1 MLPQPGIDTLGCPWA
16 ALADRSRL
24 HTTGRNKALVSSP
37 SLSFTSCSLPL
48 PIRIIRD
55 INEAAMPFLKRT
67 EREAQNAA
75 ELETSAS
82 PVVEQRVT
90 FMAIYLGLVA
100 SIGGFMF
107 GMLM

>member
-1 MLPQPGIDTLGCPWA
+1 
-16 ALADRSRL
+16 
-24 HTTGRNKALVSSP
+24 
-37 SLSFTSCSLPL
+37 
-48 PIRIIRD
+48 
-55 INEAAMPFLKRT
+55 MPFLKRT